1 MNTLSITLISCII
14 AAISMAISFIVMV
27 KLETKSITLKV
38 AYFFMAFTAIL
49 GIAHELP
56 PEIII
61 FLWSV
66 VSILFGIGWCRFYL
80 KHKHFFDFAKYE
92 SGAAV
97 VLYDIDEKGTIK
109 WMNKEAAQMIG
120 YQREDLIGKSSED
133 LVKDKTEDNFLN
145 SRSEAYQDLQRHGL
159 AQVIFTYVKK
169 DGNLINIK
177 TIVYPVKIDGKI
189 VHYLGISLRV

>member
-1 MNTLSITLISCII
+1 LISCII
-14 AAISMAISFIVMV
+14 AAVSMAVSFIVMV

-66 VSILFGIGWCRFYL
+66 VSMLFAVGWCRFYM
-80 KHKHFFDFAKYE
+80 KHKYFFDFAKYE

-97 VLYDIDEKGTIK
+97 VIYDIDPKGTIK
-109 WMNKEAAQMIG
+109 WVNKEAAQMIG
-120 YQREDLIGKSSED
+120 YQREELIGKSSED
-133 LVKDKTEDNFLN
+133 LVKDNTDDVFLN
-145 SRSEAYQDLQRHGL
+145 TL
-159 AQVIFTYVKK
+159 
-169 DGNLINIK
+169 
-177 TIVYPVKIDGKI
+177 
-189 VHYLGISLRV
+189 